1 MKYLILVILLSSCSA
16 QWHLKQAIKKD
27 PGILKPNKVL
37 LDTVIITDSF
47 TSIDTFTLNEVDTFI
62 SDTGKLKVTIY
73 KFKDRY
79 TIKKELKRD
88 TITIKKEIECPPSVI
103 QVKKYN
109 WEYSMYSF
117 LIGSLLTAIF
127 LSLAYAK
134 KMDNTKQNQS

>member
-37 LDTVIITDSF
+37 FDTVIITDSF

-103 QVKKYN
+103 QIKKYN
-109 WEYSMYSF
+109 WAYCMYSF

-134 KMDNTKQNQS
+134 KLDNTK